1 MASQDVASM
10 VQGSGAYASP
20 RQEVIIHRTVRDVGG
35 ANWLVLTRTNYG
47 EWAVLMKVKLRA
59 RKLWRAIEEG
69 TEDEEEDCAAMEAI
83 LSAVPHEYV
92 ESLGAKD
99 SAKAAWDALMAM
111 RIGSDRAKKA
121 KAQQL
126 RREYEALAFRD
137 GEAVE
142 DFSLR
147 LQSLVSQLA
156 AHGVTITDE
165 EAVAKYL
172 RVVPPK
178 YAQIALSIETLIDM
192 STLTIED
199 VTGRLGVVDD
209 RVETATISTSDKL
222 LLPEEEWAAHMHERR
237 PGEGSSNRG
246 GYGKHRGKA
255 PQKKKDG
262 NNARPID
269 KDTCRR
275 CGKTGHWAR
284 DCKNPKKE
292 KREAHL
298 AQVDDEEPALLMA
311 TTCKLHDVEP
321 ELEEVKAA
329 ATEQGKALQAVHL
342 DESSAQVH
350 LGRMGGGMEQRW
362 YLDSGASNHM
372 TGSKEAFS
380 ELDDGVTGT
389 VKFGDGSKLRSS
401 IISIGQLDEHGCEVL
416 VKGGVL
422 KLQDQEQ
429 RLLAKVQ
436 RSRNRLY
443 LLDLKVEQ
451 PVCLAVRHTEEPW
464 LWHARFGH
472 LSFDALG
479 RLRNMVRG
487 LPHIEHVGELCDSC
501 LAGKQRRLPFPKATK
516 YHAADVLE
524 LVHGDLCGPITPATH
539 GGRRYFLLLVD
550 DCSRYMWLHLLTS
563 KDQTTEAIKQFQTRS
578 EAESGKRLRVLRT
591 DRGGEFTS
599 VEFAAQ
605 PDVSFLRTFGCI
617 GHVKKTKPFLS
628 KLEDRSTPMVF
639 LGYEEGSKAYRLYDP
654 RGGKG
659 VVSRDVV
666 YDEMAAWDWENPG
679 TGEARG
685 VGGTFVIEHLVIHG
699 GGDAGSEE
707 PAADAPSPATVVA
720 SVKPQSPAM
729 GTGEESPPA
738 AAHTPP
744 PQSPAAAGQGTPPAT
759 TVEFTSPPSNI
770 DEYVDA
776 FHDGEEVRFRRMD
789 NLVGNSVVP
798 GLASRLLEDQELLF
812 VSAEEPSTFAQD
824 ERDASWRRA
833 MLEEMKA
840 IEENET
846 WELVDPPPGCHPIG
860 LKWVYKVKRD
870 ESGAIVKHKARL
882 VARGFVQRKGID
894 FEEVFAPVARMES
907 VRLLLAMAAA
917 KDWRIHHLDVKS
929 AFLNG
934 ELAETVYVK
943 QAPGFAVKGEE
954 HKVLRC
960 ERHSMGCDKPR
971 ERGTPS
977 SMSPW
982 EELIVGV
989 YVDDLIITGAREGD
1003 INGFKREMAAR
1014 FRMSDLGQLSYYLGI
1029 EVKQGRDSIT
1039 LCQRGYARKLLER
1052 SGMADCKSCATPMEE
1067 RLKLTKASTA
1077 AKVDAT
1083 LYRSIVGGLRYLVH
1097 TRPDIAFAVGY
1108 VSRFM
1113 EDPREDHWAAV
1124 KRLLRYVKGTV
1135 DQGIIFPKT
1144 GDGSELRLTVF
1155 SDADMAGDI
1164 DGRKSTSGVLVF
1176 LGSAPI
1182 SWQSLKQKIVALS
1195 TCEAEY
1201 VAAATTA
1208 CQVVWLRRLLGELTG
1223 KEARPPALMVD
1234 NQPAIA
1240 LANNPVLHDRS
1251 KHIDTR
1257 FHFIRDCIN
1266 EGHIVLEFVESGR
1279 QLADILT
1286 KPLGRLRFME
1296 LRTKIGM
1303 VGNKQEQQD

>member
-1 MASQDVASM
+1 MALGSLGSLAFSVDNDYKNLLRKEQSGQKGDGTGEEHPTNSKFDGAIGEESRRRDLPRRWELLAAEDNWTAVKILEVNEQGLTSGIRAMANQDVASM
-10 VQGSGAYASP
+10 VQGSRADASL

-35 ANWLVLTRTNYG
+35 ANWPVLTRTNYG
-47 EWAVLMKVKLRA
+47 EWAVLMKVNLHA

-83 LSAVPHEYV
+83 LSVVPHEYV
-92 ESLGAKD
+92 KSLGTKD
-99 SAKAAWDALMAM
+99 SAKAAWDALKAR

-156 AHGVTITDE
+156 AHGVPITDE

-172 RVVPPK
+172 RVVPPM

-199 VTGRLGVVDD
+199 VTGRLREVDE
-209 RVETATISTSDKL
+209 RVEMATITTSRKL
-222 LLPEEEWAAHMHERR
+222 LLTEEEWAARMRERR
-237 PGEGSSNRG
+237 PGEGSSNHG

-255 PQKKKDG
+255 TQKKKDD

-275 CGKTGHWAR
+275 CGKTEHWAR

-298 AQVDDEEPALLMA
+298 AQVDDEELALLMA
-311 TTCKLHDVEP
+311 TSRVP
-321 ELEEVKAA
+321 N
-329 ATEQGKALQAVHL
+329 
-342 DESSAQVH
+342 
-350 LGRMGGGMEQRW
+350 
-362 YLDSGASNHM
+362 NHM

-380 ELDDGVTGT
+380 ELDDDVTGT
-389 VKFGDGSKLRSS
+389 VKFGDGSKVEIRGRGTIIFRCQNGVHGALTDVYYIPQLRSS
-401 IISIGQLDEHGCEVL
+401 IISIGQLDEHDCEVL

-422 KLQDQEQ
+422 KLRDREQ
-429 RLLAKVQ
+429 RLFAMVQ
-436 RSRNRLY
+436 RSQNRLY

-479 RLRNMVRG
+479 RLRKMVRG
-487 LPHIEHVGELCDSC
+487 LPHIEHAGELCDSC

-516 YHAADVLE
+516 YRAADVLE
-524 LVHGDLCGPITPATH
+524 LVHSDLCGPITPATH

-550 DCSRYMWLHLLTS
+550 DCSRFMWLHLRTS
-563 KDQTTEAIKQFQTRS
+563 KDQTAEAIKRFQARS
-578 EAESGKRLRVLRT
+578 EVESGKRLRVLRT

-599 VEFAAQ
+599 VEFVAQ

-628 KLEDRSTPMVF
+628 KLEDKSIPMVF

-654 RGGKG
+654 RGGKV

-666 YDEMAAWDWENPG
+666 FDKMVVWDWENPG

-685 VGGTFVIEHLVIHG
+685 VSGTFVIEHLGIHG
-699 GGDAGSEE
+699 GGDVGIEE

-720 SVKPQSPAM
+720 SVEPQSPAM

-744 PQSPAAAGQGTPPAT
+744 PQSPDAAGQGTPPAT
-759 TVEFTSPPSNI
+759 TVEFASPPSNI

-798 GLASRLLEDQELLF
+798 GLASRLLDDQELLL
-812 VSAEEPSTFAQD
+812 VSAEEPSTFAQA
-824 ERDASWRRA
+824 ERDVSWRQA

-860 LKWVYKVKRD
+860 LKWVYMVKRD
-870 ESGAIVKHKARL
+870 ECGAIVKYKARL
-882 VARGFVQRKGID
+882 VARDFVQREGID
-894 FEEVFAPVARMES
+894 FEEVFAPVARMDGDCLRQAS
-907 VRLLLAMAAA
+907 LGLRRQGRGAQGVAAA
-917 KDWRIHHLDVKS
+917 EGTLWAATSPTSVERQTRYHPGCAWVHALRDRTCALH
-929 AFLNG
+929 ATTG
-934 ELAETVYVK
+934 EGGA
-943 QAPGFAVKGEE
+943 
-954 HKVLRC
+954 HI
-960 ERHSMGCDKPR
+960 
-971 ERGTPS
+971 
-977 SMSPW
+977 
-982 EELIVGV
+982 IVGV
-989 YVDDLIITGAREGD
+989 YVNDLIITGAREGD
-1003 INGFKREMAAR
+1003 INDFKCEMAAR

-1029 EVKQGRDSIT
+1029 EVKQGRDSII
-1039 LCQRGYARKLLER
+1039 LCQRAYAGKLLER

-1067 RLKLTKASTA
+1067 RLKLMKASIVG
-1077 AKVDAT
+1077 KVDAT

-1124 KRLLRYVKGTV
+1124 KRLLRYVKETV

-1144 GDGSELRLTVF
+1144 GAGEGCGSWF
-1155 SDADMAGDI
+1155 SAMQTWQATLMG
-1164 DGRKSTSGVLVF
+1164 GR
-1176 LGSAPI
+1176 A
-1182 SWQSLKQKIVALS
+1182 
-1195 TCEAEY
+1195 
-1201 VAAATTA
+1201 
-1208 CQVVWLRRLLGELTG
+1208 
-1223 KEARPPALMVD
+1223 PPACSSSL
-1234 NQPAIA
+1234 
-1240 LANNPVLHDRS
+1240 DRPQS
-1251 KHIDTR
+1251 HGSR
-1257 FHFIRDCIN
+1257 
-1266 EGHIVLEFVESGR
+1266 
-1279 QLADILT
+1279 
-1286 KPLGRLRFME
+1286 
-1296 LRTKIGM
+1296 
-1303 VGNKQEQQD
+1303 

>member
-20 RQEVIIHRTVRDVGG
+20 CQEVIIHRTVRDVGG
-35 ANWLVLTRTNYG
+35 ANWPVLTRTNYG

-99 SAKAAWDALMAM
+99 SAKAAWDALKAM

-199 VTGRLGVVDD
+199 VTGRLRAVDD
-209 RVETATISTSDKL
+209 RVETATISTSGKL
-222 LLPEEEWAAHMHERR
+222 LLTEEEWAARMRERR
-237 PGEGSSNRG
+237 PGEGSSSRG
-246 GYGKHRGKA
+246 GYGKRRGKA
-255 PQKKKDG
+255 PQKKDD

-284 DCKNPKKE
+284 DCKILKE
-292 KREAHL
+292 KKEAHL
-298 AQVDDEEPALLMA
+298 AQVDDEEPSLLMA
-311 TTCKLHDVEP
+311 KFCTSHDVEP
-321 ELEEVKAA
+321 ELEKVKAVA
-329 ATEQGKALQAVHL
+329 AEQGKALQAVHL

-389 VKFGDGSKLRSS
+389 VKFGDGSKVEIRGRGTVIFRCQNDEHRALTDVYYIPQLRSS
-401 IISIGQLDEHGCEVL
+401 IISIEQLDEHGCEVL

-422 KLQDQEQ
+422 KLQDREQ
-429 RLLAKVQ
+429 QLLAKVQ

-451 PVCLAVRHTEEPW
+451 PVCLAVRHTEKPW

-479 RLRNMVRG
+479 RLRKMVRG

-501 LAGKQRRLPFPKATK
+501 LAGKQRRLPFPKAVK
-516 YHAADVLE
+516 YRAADVLE

-550 DCSRYMWLHLLTS
+550 DCSRFMWLQLLTS
-563 KDQTTEAIKQFQTRS
+563 KDQAAEAIKR
-578 EAESGKRLRVLRT
+578 
-591 DRGGEFTS
+591 
-599 VEFAAQ
+599 Q

-654 RGGKG
+654 RGGKV

-666 YDEMAAWDWENPG
+666 FDEMAAWDWENPD

-720 SVKPQSPAM
+720 SVEPQSPAM

-744 PQSPAAAGQGTPPAT
+744 PQSPAAAGQGTPPVT
-759 TVEFTSPPSNI
+759 TVEFTSPPSDI

-789 NLVGNSVVP
+789 NLVGNSIVP
-798 GLASRLLEDQELLF
+798 GLASRLLDDQELLF
-812 VSAEEPSTFAQD
+812 VSAEEPSTFAQA
-824 ERDASWRRA
+824 ERDVSWRRA

-870 ESGAIVKHKARL
+870 ECGAIVKHKARL
-882 VARGFVQRKGID
+882 VARGFVQREGID

-917 KDWRIHHLDVKS
+917 KNWRIHHLDVKS

-943 QAPGFAVKGEE
+943 QAPGFVVKGEE
-954 HKVLRC
+954 HKVLRL
-960 ERHSMGCDKPR
+960 RKALYGLRQAPR
-971 ERGTPS
+971 AWNAKLDATLVTLGFTRCATEHALYTRRRGK
-977 SMSPW
+977 
-982 EELIVGV
+982 EELVVGV
-989 YVDDLIITGAREGD
+989 YVDDFIITGAREGD

-1039 LCQRGYARKLLER
+1039 LCQRAYAGKLLER

-1113 EDPREDHWAAV
+1113 EDPREDHWVAV

-1144 GDGSELRLTVF
+1144 GDRSELRLTAF

-1182 SWQSLKQKIVALS
+1182 SWQPLKQKIVALS

-1201 VAAATTA
+1201 VAAATAA
-1208 CQVVWLRRLLGELTG
+1208 CQAVWLRRLLGELTG
-1223 KEARPPALMVD
+1223 EEAHQD
-1234 NQPAIA
+1234 WN
-1240 LANNPVLHDRS
+1240 
-1251 KHIDTR
+1251 
-1257 FHFIRDCIN
+1257 
-1266 EGHIVLEFVESGR
+1266 GG
-1279 QLADILT
+1279 
-1286 KPLGRLRFME
+1286 
-1296 LRTKIGM
+1296 
-1303 VGNKQEQQD
+1303 KQERAAGLGEEL